1 MRTAQLTAFFI
12 NHSKAINPKS
22 RDKKT
27 NQMKKFF
34 TAFVLSAGL
43 LLAGSSNV
51 NAQIKIGYIRIDD
64 MVAIMPETQ
73 KIDSL
78 LERFQA
84 DSINPKYATIVSL
97 YQYKDSVYRD
107 SLKTPPAVRKQIEE
121 ELPSL
126 IYQIQNWQQLVN
138 QALESKQNEYLAPI
152 YRKVY
157 DAVKLVAKEKG
168 YTHVMTKEAL
178 LVAPDADDMIG
189 LVAAKLKV
197 PLQKPNVNGK

>member
-12 NHSKAINPKS
+12 NHNKANKS
-22 RDKKT
+22 EKSGQKT
-27 NQMKKFF
+27 NQMKKFL
-34 TAFVLSAGL
+34 TAFVLSAAL

-64 MVAIMPETQ
+64 MVAIMPETA

-78 LERFQA
+78 LERYQA

-138 QALESKQNEYLAPI
+138 QALESKQNEYLSPI

-197 PLQKPNVNGK
+197 PIPKPTGK